1 VLPPNPITQFDHTNN
16 EAASVTRLAWL
27 VYTPSGEYSMVLCC
41 GLKYHL
47 LTALPDKRNSSSTKD
62 GVVYKSIWRELFE
75 VPIELAY
82 CPPTAASLPSLS
94 LAIITMGP
102 VGVVIN
108 ARGEP
113 VGSSLHFDESSIP
126 QTLSW
131 GGGGG
136 GGGTAYILA
145 ASNRGGVDVYDF
157 TTGQCVQYIDL
168 ALSQLQLGR
177 SNGGG
182 GGNSS
187 TSGRSGS
194 GLDALPSPPS
204 LSGAGGMTS
213 GRSSGTGTVA
223 IISKQHDNIWLC
235 QPISIKEQVVTHLTH
250 GDIDAALSIVE
261 ASLLLMNVN
270 EDIDDYNNNNNNN
283 NNNNGNNIVGGP
295 SNLLGSGGGN
305 GSNGDDGW
313 VEEAYA
319 QAGLMLLEQCDFD
332 RALGVL
338 ERCRPAVFQPSH
350 LFPLFPTYT
359 APWITDNDSGY
370 RQYWKLHRNVG
381 KLPSLDDLLEEEGE
395 KKKKK
400 KSGGD
405 VGGIIKK
412 ERAAI
417 LEIIAQYLFRVRIR
431 TGIDCVEGIDTLL
444 FCLFAELEAEEQAT
458 AFAALPN
465 CANIE
470 ILQDSLEY
478 KGWWHALATL
488 LAVQGSSEEALQVWK
503 HVLLSS
509 TVSMNDDE
517 DSDASKK
524 RRRRRQEAL
533 DSTVQ
538 LLQTTIRPGDD
549 NLPLLLGHLSW
560 LFQVD
565 VQSALRAVATATS
578 VPPQALLS
586 DETALPPGSEARW
599 QYLHYVITV
608 QGSTDASLHTSL
620 ALELIDA
627 VVNTVTAHAE
637 EEGKGGGGE
646 GENNNQPIVVVS
658 KPRQQ
663 IPIHTNHTTNNNK
676 PGFSI
681 KERYKA
687 TTTDPSSIVTMRSVL
702 LHHLETSPLFDATT
716 VMDHLKK
723 QTNDK
728 TSSSSS
734 SKTLL
739 FCEERA
745 AVCAKMGDHD
755 AALILLAL
763 YLRDVAAAEAY
774 ARTHLPPAQHSKLL
788 DLLLNPA
795 GVVDSGVI
803 ASVTDS
809 DTATTATTTTTTTAS
824 TALIQKD
831 PLWEDACWLI
841 SVLGDAVD
849 ALALLKAL
857 PPSMPLTTAE
867 NIVIPMLQDRIH
879 RKRMSQMMKAM
890 HTAKLNSVM
899 LTKVKAERRIDNCTD
914 GNNRGGGG
922 GLVVDDD
929 KACMECHLRLG
940 GRVFVVLPGTQDR
953 KEEKE
958 MKRRGEGREG
968 EEEHDRHDHDGRK
981 RVVCFS
987 CYQRQNTVV

>member
-1 VLPPNPITQFDHTNN
+1 MLPPNPITQFDYTNN

-82 CPPTAASLPSLS
+82 CPPTVASLPSLS
-94 LAIITMGP
+94 LAIVTMGP

-113 VGSSLHFDESSIP
+113 VGSSLHFDESLIP

-136 GGGTAYILA
+136 GGGGGTGGTAYILA
-145 ASNRGGVDVYDF
+145 ASDRGGVDVYDY
-157 TTGQCVQYIDL
+157 TTGQCVQHVDL

-182 GGNSS
+182 GGGSS
-187 TSGRSGS
+187 SSSKSGRSGS
-194 GLDALPSPPS
+194 GLDALPSPLS
-204 LSGAGGMTS
+204 LSGTGGMTS

-223 IISKQHDNIWLC
+223 IVSKQHGNIWLC

-250 GDIDAALSIVE
+250 GDIDAALNIVE
-261 ASLLLMNVN
+261 ASLLLMNVDVD
-270 EDIDDYNNNNNNN
+270 EDIDDFNNSS
-283 NNNNGNNIVGGP
+283 
-295 SNLLGSGGGN
+295 SNR
-305 GSNGDDGW
+305 DDGW

-319 QAGLMLLEQCDFD
+319 QAGLMLLEKCDFD

-370 RQYWKLHRNVG
+370 REYWKLHRNVG
-381 KLPSLDDLLEEEGE
+381 KLPSLDDLLEEEE
-395 KKKKK
+395 KK

-405 VGGIIKK
+405 VSGIIKK
-412 ERAAI
+412 EKAAV
-417 LEIIAQYLFRVRIR
+417 LETIAQYLFRVRIR
-431 TGIDCVEGIDTLL
+431 TGIECVEGIDTLL

-458 AFAALPN
+458 AFAAVPN

-470 ILQDSLEY
+470 VLQDWLKD

-488 LAVQGSSEEALQVWK
+488 LAVQGSSEEALHVWK

-509 TVSMNDDE
+509 TLSMNDEDE
-517 DSDASKK
+517 DSDESKK

-538 LLQTTIRPGDD
+538 LLQTTILPGGN
-549 NLPLLLGHLSW
+549 NLPSLLRHLSW

-565 VQSALRAVATATS
+565 VQSALRVVATARS

-608 QGSTDASLHTSL
+608 QGSTDAFLHTSL

-627 VVNTVTAHAE
+627 VANTVTAHAE
-637 EEGKGGGGE
+637 EEGKGEGGE
-646 GENNNQPIVVVS
+646 GENNKQPLVVVS

-676 PGFSI
+676 PAFSI

-687 TTTDPSSIVTMRSVL
+687 TSTDPSPIITMRSVL
-702 LHHLETSPLFDATT
+702 LHHLETSPLLDATT
-716 VMDHLKK
+716 VMNHLKK
-723 QTNDK
+723 QTKDK

-734 SKTLL
+734 STTLL
-739 FCEERA
+739 FFEERA

-774 ARTHLPPAQHSKLL
+774 ARTHLPPDQQSKLL
-788 DLLLNPA
+788 DLLLNPS
-795 GVVDSGVI
+795 GVVDSGVT
-803 ASVTDS
+803 ASITDS
-809 DTATTATTTTTTTAS
+809 DTATTTTTTTTTTATTGSTITGS

-841 SVLGDAVD
+841 SVLGDTVD

-867 NIVIPMLQDRIH
+867 SIIVPTLQDRIH

-899 LTKVKAERRIDNCTD
+899 LTKVKAERSIGDGTD
-914 GNNRGGGG
+914 GTNRSGGG

-929 KACMECHLRLG
+929 KGCMECHLRLG
-940 GRVFVVLPGTQDR
+940 GRMFVVLPGTQNT
-953 KEEKE
+953 EEE
-958 MKRRGEGREG
+958 MQVKRRGEGREGKGEG
-968 EEEHDRHDHDGRK
+968 EEEHDRHDHNGRR

-987 CYQRQNTVV
+987 CYQRQNIV